1 MKRIFSLFLILFL
14 IMSCIG
20 AFASG
25 ETKDRLMPL
34 SNKTIKSI
42 LEKNGYKGWELY
54 QPSSRETETNT
65 SSKSF
70 LSKIDQYSIV
80 AMKKG
85 QTHLIVLQKRN
96 SNWEMDVISDK
107 AIARDGFR
115 LFSFSMDENIGSGD
129 NTIYFYFDFADAEDG
144 VYTLRLDLSLQ
155 FPNYFR
161 FLSLPQKKA
170 DSGYIYQEIVMD
182 YDRNF
187 TFELDVYGGA
197 YRESVSVE
205 PWQHYQFGI
214 EEFSLA
220 DMPLSI
226 LDLTK
231 PATVKAGTDKAG
243 LYRYPMDHDEPIRM
257 LSEGELVN
265 IVPLEYGRG
274 HWMIVCDGDNVY
286 YAPSDLFEY

>member
-1 MKRIFSLFLILFL
+1 
-14 IMSCIG
+14 
-20 AFASG
+20 
-25 ETKDRLMPL
+25 
-34 SNKTIKSI
+34 
-42 LEKNGYKGWELY
+42 
-54 QPSSRETETNT
+54 
-65 SSKSF
+65 
-70 LSKIDQYSIV
+70 
-80 AMKKG
+80 
-85 QTHLIVLQKRN
+85 
-96 SNWEMDVISDK
+96 
-107 AIARDGFR
+107 
-115 LFSFSMDENIGSGD
+115 
-129 NTIYFYFDFADAEDG
+129 
-144 VYTLRLDLSLQ
+144 
-155 FPNYFR
+155 
-161 FLSLPQKKA
+161 
-170 DSGYIYQEIVMD
+170 MD

-243 LYRYPMDHDEPIRM
+243 LY
-257 LSEGELVN
+257 
-265 IVPLEYGRG
+265 YGRG